1 MAALLERFAQ
11 VGQFHDIQLQE
22 QLYLRYFEFP
32 LLAILDYNFYYLN
45 LCLNILI
52 LEVQLLVSFRA
63 YD

>member
-22 QLYLRYFEFP
+22 QLYLRYFEFL